1 MRRAHSIDDRRGA
14 RRYPI
19 QAELEYRIVRGGKL
33 ISSGRG
39 HTIDISTGGILFRSA
54 SDVPSSDV
62 PADYRVELAV
72 VWPAQLSGGIDLQ
85 FCARGRTVRS
95 DQNRT
100 AVKID
105 RYEFRTKRTKGSPS
119 SPNPGPSTTV
129 YGL

>member
-1 MRRAHSIDDRRGA
+1 MKRWSLIDDRREA

-62 PADYRVELAV
+62 PADNRVELAV

-85 FCARGRTVRS
+85 FCARGRTFWT

-105 RYEFRTKRTKGSPS
+105 RYEFRTKSKKG
-119 SPNPGPSTTV
+119 GPAQAAS
-129 YGL
+129 